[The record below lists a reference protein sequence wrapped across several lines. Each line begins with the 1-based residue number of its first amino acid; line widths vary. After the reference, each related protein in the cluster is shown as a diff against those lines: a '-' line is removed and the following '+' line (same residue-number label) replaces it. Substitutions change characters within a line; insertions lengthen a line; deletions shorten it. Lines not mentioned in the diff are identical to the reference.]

1 MCETDFEINFMSI
14 ATINTVTKMLEGL
27 PEAVQERAVERLREY
42 LDEIS
47 DEMRW
52 NESFSKTSSKLSEM
66 ARNARK
72 EIAEGKAKP
81 MDFNEL

>member
-1 MCETDFEINFMSI
+1 MSTT
-14 ATINTVTKMLEGL
+14 AINTVTKMLEGL

-42 LDEIS
+42 LNEIS

-52 NESFSKTSSKLSEM
+52 NGHFEKTSSKLSES

-72 EIAEGKAKP
+72 EIAEGKAQP
-81 MDFNEL
+81 MDFDKL